1 MAFGYV
7 SGGYADI
14 SENVIVLGT
23 FVGGDVGDSAGAN
36 NKDIVHLIWI
46 LSYLVFYIEEFKSGV
61 FKDY

>member
-7 SGGYADI
+7 SGSYADI

>member
-1 MAFGYV
+1 MAFGHV

>member
-1 MAFGYV
+1 M
-7 SGGYADI
+7 
-14 SENVIVLGT
+14 LGT
-23 FVGGDVGDSAGAN
+23 FVGGDVGDSSGAN